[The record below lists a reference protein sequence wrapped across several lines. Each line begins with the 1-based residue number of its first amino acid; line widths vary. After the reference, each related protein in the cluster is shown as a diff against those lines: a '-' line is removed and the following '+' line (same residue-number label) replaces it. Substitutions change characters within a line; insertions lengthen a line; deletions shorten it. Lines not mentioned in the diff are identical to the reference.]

1 MGFNKAFKVNDKY
14 ISVSLKAL
22 QELHNNYSAENIKK
36 YKCTYQK
43 YSSRVG
49 GLELKN
55 SEVWLL

>member
-1 MGFNKAFKVNDKY
+1 MGFTKAFKVNDKY

-55 SEVWLL
+55 YEVWLL